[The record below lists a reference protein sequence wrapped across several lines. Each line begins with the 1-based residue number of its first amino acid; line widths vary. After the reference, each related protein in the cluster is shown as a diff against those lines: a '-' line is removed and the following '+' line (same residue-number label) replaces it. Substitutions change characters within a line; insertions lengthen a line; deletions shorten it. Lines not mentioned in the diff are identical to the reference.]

1 MKEIWQTMDSSVNTI
16 LVALGSAIATGTQT
30 AISDTVKD
38 GVEALV
44 QRIRQV
50 FSSRHSQ
57 QEKRKSLMILDEYR
71 QNPVIWE
78 QPLKEALIK
87 AGLSQ
92 DSTTIT
98 MAQHLL
104 TLLDSQQGMRD
115 TMNINHY
122 GAGHGSVYGP
132 NYGTVNYMT
141 AEKDKVEEGKEE
153 LALGQD
159 ALWRSEYDA
168 AKAHLERAKN
178 TLAESQC
185 PHESAQIRFLLTLAL
200 LNGKRPR
207 SAAHQIFCQIV
218 QLLQSALSLHST
230 SSYLYTLALIKRD
243 YAWNGYSHY
252 RDEADGLVD
261 QMEHV
266 ASMQQD
272 QDNFNLIVHCQPRLM
287 QDAQSWWS

>member
-1 MKEIWQTMDSSVNTI
+1 MDSSVNTI
-16 LVALGSAIATGTQT
+16 LMALGSAIATGTQT

-44 QRIRQV
+44 QRIRHA

-57 QEKRKSLMILDEYR
+57 QESQKALVILDEYR
-71 QNPVIWE
+71 QNPTIWE
-78 QPLKEALIK
+78 QPLKDALIK
-87 AGLSQ
+87 AGLAQ
-92 DSTTIT
+92 DSTTIK
-98 MAQHLL
+98 MAQQLL
-104 TLLDSQQGMRD
+104 ALLNSQQRMRD
-115 TMNINHY
+115 TMHINHY
-122 GAGHGSVYGP
+122 GTGQGSVYGP

-141 AEKDKVEEGKEE
+141 AEKGKVEEGKEE

-178 TLAESQC
+178 TLSESQW

-207 SAAHQIFCQIV
+207 NVAHQVFCQIV
-218 QLLQSALSLHST
+218 QLMQGTLSLHTT

-243 YAWNGYSHY
+243 YAWNGYPHY
-252 RDEADGLVD
+252 RDEADKLVD

-266 ASMQQD
+266 ASTQQD